1 MIIPYQDKVPSLGE
15 NVFIADGAKV
25 VGNVTIG
32 DYSSVW
38 FNSVIRG
45 DVDSVTIGRR
55 VNIQDMTVIHENGG
69 QPTLIE
75 DDVTIGHSSILHG
88 CTIRKGCLI
97 GMGALI
103 LNDAEIG
110 EYSMVA
116 AGALVTERK
125 VFPPRSL
132 IMGSPAK
139 VVRELSAQE
148 IESIQESALRYMEKG
163 QEYKG
168 SSKK

>member
-1 MIIPYQDKVPSLGE
+1 MIIPYKDKEPSLGS
-15 NVFIADGAKV
+15 NVFIAEGAKV
-25 VGNVTIG
+25 IGNVTIG
-32 DYSSVW
+32 DNSSVW

-45 DVDSVTIGRR
+45 DVDSVTIGQR

-139 VVRELSAQE
+139 AVRELTEQE
-148 IESIQESALRYMEKG
+148 IESIKDSAIRYMEKG
-163 QEYKG
+163 HEYMG
-168 SSKK
+168 ITE